1 MKKRYGALTIF
12 LFLLLSPIS
21 VTKAS
26 EHKADPD
33 KVTREANG
41 LVTWYGDWVYYWG
54 RNESEKETKV
64 TNAFFREKLDGS
76 GKEMLSDWGE
86 LVWSP
91 EFEIENNSI
100 YYLGYEYSGEKKRF
114 FLKRMDLDGRNKEIV
129 LDHLPVGSFE
139 VEGKW
144 FYQIGYDNTCPDNYK
159 NGVIYRTNLETKRTD
174 VLKKC
179 IYPRLWPITEK
190 GTYVEDDFYPVN
202 STKPHKSNLKDVWKQ
217 IGHKSP
223 VFLEVIRDEVFPDR
237 GNIYYM
243 IWSRQALMQYLV
255 KYNENSKKPTLIKE
269 LPRYNP
275 HLRMVNVYRGYAYFE
290 SSPFKGHKRE
300 IHRVPLTGGEIKKVI
315 DIPNKTSFSIINGN
329 IYFYDENVKVIS
341 RIPLPH

>member
-1 MKKRYGALTIF
+1 MKKCYSAFAIF
-12 LFLLLSPIS
+12 IFLLLSPIS
-21 VTKAS
+21 EMKAS

-41 LVTWYGDWVYYWG
+41 LVTWYGEWVYYWG

-86 LVWSP
+86 LVWSGN
-91 EFEIENNSI
+91 FDIENNSI
-100 YYLGYEYSGEKKRF
+100 YYHGYEYSGEKKRF
-114 FLKRMDLDGRNKEIV
+114 FLKRMDLDGKNKEIV

-144 FYQIGYDNTCPDNYK
+144 FYQIGYDNTCPDHYK
-159 NGVIYRTNLETKRTD
+159 NGVIYRTNLETKRSD

-190 GTYVEDDFYPVN
+190 GTYVEDEFYPIY
-202 STKPHKSNLKDVWKQ
+202 STKPLKSKFKDVWKQ

-223 VFLEVIRDEVFPDR
+223 VFLELNRDAVFPDR
-237 GNIYYM
+237 GNIYYI
-243 IWSRQALMQYLV
+243 IWSQQAMTQYLI
-255 KYNENSKKPTLIKE
+255 KYNEETQKTTLIKE
-269 LPRYNP
+269 LLKYGP
-275 HLRMVNVYRGYAYFE
+275 HLRMVNVHRGYAYFE
-290 SSPFKGHKRE
+290 SSPFEGHGRE
-300 IHRVPLTGGEIKKVI
+300 IHRLSLTGGELKKVI
-315 DIPNKTSFSIINGN
+315 DIRKKTSFSIINGH
-329 IYFYDENVKVIS
+329 IYIYDENLKIVS
-341 RIPLPH
+341 RNPLPH